1 MSILYGLG
9 SGFRVLTKL
18 LLHMQSFEFVCVRA
32 RYLYR
37 VQGQYSDLLFY
48 NFAIRLRPTGVPLG
62 YSLSLAGIRKACES
76 DGDVSRHVHD
86 R

>member
-9 SGFRVLTKL
+9 SGSRVLTKL

-37 VQGQYSDLLFY
+37 VQGQYSYLFC